1 LDLCALSVLH
11 PLCGLKMLSGRFRCA
26 THPGLEALGYSL
38 KPLRGKSD
46 MEPAASCSALEITQ
60 RPAHRTFTRR
70 HADTPTSRYAF
81 FAIAACAAAR
91 RATGKRNGLQLT

>member
-1 LDLCALSVLH
+1 MCPVRIAPALRVEDAFRAVSLCDSPRA
-11 PLCGLKMLSGRFRCA
+11 KDA
-26 THPGLEALGYSL
+26 QGYIL

-70 HADTPTSRYAF
+70 HADTPKRRYAF

-91 RATGKRNGLQLT
+91 RATGNRNGLQLT